1 MHEHACIFVIKYPRI
16 WILVLFYNAIMHKN
30 EFGQIYSRYLLKR
43 IYTKFTLHFKTFMQF
58 LCILEVLLFSRNYL
72 INPKREKDLLGHG
85 PNLAHMPQLLR
96 TGGPTWLRGIKVRG
110 GPVGLARGGHHTRES
125 RGDTAINVQPGE
137 EARTGQWLENL
148 CGTGEVSGKVFGGGA
163 QRIGVATL
171 RRRSLGPT
179 MLRQRWWPPA
189 VVNSP
194 EGILQ
199 QRASEE
205 IKECLIWTKADSWR
219 LSLKEREGSG
229 CGFACGERRSVPVVG
244 VDKKVIA
251 SPEGGREILARW
263 VFSRR
268 GEGGGW
274 RSSGSVTSEQSKE
287 ETMGADTWRV
297 PK

>member
-1 MHEHACIFVIKYPRI
+1 
-16 WILVLFYNAIMHKN
+16 
-30 EFGQIYSRYLLKR
+30 
-43 IYTKFTLHFKTFMQF
+43 
-58 LCILEVLLFSRNYL
+58 
-72 INPKREKDLLGHG
+72 
-85 PNLAHMPQLLR
+85 
-96 TGGPTWLRGIKVRG
+96 
-110 GPVGLARGGHHTRES
+110 
-125 RGDTAINVQPGE
+125 
-137 EARTGQWLENL
+137 
-148 CGTGEVSGKVFGGGA
+148 
-163 QRIGVATL
+163 
-171 RRRSLGPT
+171 

-199 QRASEE
+199 QRASSEE

-219 LSLKEREGSG
+219 LSLMEREGSG

-274 RSSGSVTSEQSKE
+274 RSSGSVTSERSRE
-287 ETMGADTWRV
+287 ETMRADTWRV